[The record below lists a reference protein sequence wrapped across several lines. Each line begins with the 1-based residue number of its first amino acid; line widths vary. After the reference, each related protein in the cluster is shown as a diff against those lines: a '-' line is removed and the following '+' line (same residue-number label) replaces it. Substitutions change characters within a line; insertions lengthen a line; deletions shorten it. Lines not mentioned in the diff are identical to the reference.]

1 MVNKDEHRLL
11 SVPEAVMELRLSA
24 TTVRRLLRED
34 TIPVVQVGGQG
45 HAIRIRRSDL
55 DRLFEAQPK

>member
-11 SVPEAVMELRLSA
+11 SVGVAAIELRLSV
-24 TTVRRLLRED
+24 TTVRRLLRKY
-34 TIPVVQVGGQG
+34 TIPVVQVGGPG